1 LHNLLAVYLLGDLLL
16 QAQIGDVGQGQHVGV
31 FIVAI

>member
-1 LHNLLAVYLLGDLLL
+1 LHNLLAVYLLSNLLL

-31 FIVAI
+31 FIVVV